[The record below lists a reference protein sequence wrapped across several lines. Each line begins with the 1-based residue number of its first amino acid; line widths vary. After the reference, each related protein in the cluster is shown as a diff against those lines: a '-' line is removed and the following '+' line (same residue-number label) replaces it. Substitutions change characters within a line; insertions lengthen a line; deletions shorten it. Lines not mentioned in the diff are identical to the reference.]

1 MNTASCAVPFCEA
14 SLPCN
19 VVTKSIEGKGWFC
32 LPDGFTL
39 WELPRGGNWC
49 YVLVAPRGT
58 IESLTKQTISGA
70 RFNTAEDIVTA
81 VEEAGAPQG
90 LLSKVDAA
98 CLFVRG
104 SVVSRV
110 KDVDHTLVF
119 RNEPSKGWEEDSLQH
134 LVARESVAI
143 EFSAGG
149 VSRVKLS
156 SGLSSVDFL
165 PVDAGKRRDGIIKL
179 MENPVL
185 SGCYQVSKK
194 LVFAVLSFVVL
205 MFGPAIR
212 ERIDPVL
219 APVAERVPGMHSRGE
234 LVGIVLEFLQLDHA
248 IAFLASL
255 FSPVGAILVPVVG
268 LDTAFLVGWKGARN
282 SRAYW
287 DEHEKR
293 VGAVAAK
300 AE

>member
-1 MNTASCAVPFCEA
+1 MEA
-14 SLPCN
+14 H
-19 VVTKSIEGKGWFC
+19 SIGGKGWFC

-58 IESLTKQTISGA
+58 IESLTKQTAFGG
-70 RFNTAEDIVTA
+70 RFNAAEDIVTA
-81 VEEAGAPQG
+81 VEVADAPQG
-90 LLSKVDAA
+90 VLAKIDAA
-98 CLFVRG
+98 CLLVGGR
-104 SVVSRV
+104 VVSRV
-110 KDVDHTLVF
+110 KDVDHTLVL
-119 RNEPSKGWEEDSLQH
+119 RNESSKGWEEDSLQH
-134 LVARESVAI
+134 LVARETVAI
-143 EFSAGG
+143 ESSAGG
-149 VSRVKLS
+149 ISRVKLS

-165 PVDAGKRRDGIIKL
+165 PVDPGKRRDGIIKL
-179 MENPVL
+179 MNNPVL
-185 SGCYQVSKK
+185 SGGYEASKK
-194 LVFAVLSFVVL
+194 LVLAALSFVVL
-205 MFGPAIR
+205 MFGPSIH

-219 APVAERVPGMHSRGE
+219 APVAERVPEMHSRGE

-255 FSPVGAILVPVVG
+255 FSPVGAILVPIVG
-268 LDTAFLVGWKGARN
+268 LGAAFLVGWKGAKN

-293 VGAVAAK
+293 IGAVAAK

>member
-1 MNTASCAVPFCEA
+1 M
-14 SLPCN
+14 
-19 VVTKSIEGKGWFC
+19 VTKSIEGKGWFC

-219 APVAERVPGMHSRGE
+219 APVAERVPDIHSRGE
-234 LVGIVLEFLQLDHA
+234 LAGIVLEFLQLDHA

-255 FSPVGAILVPVVG
+255 FSPVGAILLPVVG
-268 LDTAFLVGWKGARN
+268 LGTAFLVGWKGARN

-287 DEHEKR
+287 YEHEKS

-300 AE
+300 AELSLIHI

>member
-1 MNTASCAVPFCEA
+1 MEA
-14 SLPCN
+14 Y
-19 VVTKSIEGKGWFC
+19 SIEGKGWFC

-39 WELPRGGNWC
+39 WELPRRGNWC

-58 IESLTKQTISGA
+58 IESLTKQSISGG
-70 RFNTAEDIVTA
+70 RFNTAEDIATA

-90 LLSKVDAA
+90 LIGKIDAA
-98 CLFVRG
+98 CLLVGGR
-104 SVVSRV
+104 VVSRV

-134 LVARESVAI
+134 LVARETVAI

-149 VSRVKLS
+149 ISRVKLS

-165 PVDAGKRRDGIIKL
+165 PFAGKRRDGIIKL

-185 SGCYQVSKK
+185 SACYQVSKK

-219 APVAERVPGMHSRGE
+219 APVAERVPDMHSRGE

-255 FSPVGAILVPVVG
+255 FSPVGAILVPIVG
-268 LDTAFLVGWKGARN
+268 LGTAFLVGWKGARN

-293 VGAVAAK
+293 VGTVAAK